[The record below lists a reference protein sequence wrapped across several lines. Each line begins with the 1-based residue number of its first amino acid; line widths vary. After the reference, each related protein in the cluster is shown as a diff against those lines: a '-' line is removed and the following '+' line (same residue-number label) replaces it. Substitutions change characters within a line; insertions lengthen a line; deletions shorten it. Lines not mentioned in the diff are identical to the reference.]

1 MGQIKLTP
9 IRLDRGIYVW
19 ALVLMI
25 VFVAQVSNFMFQF
38 LLGEARELLNF
49 YSFVVVAIGMLSIW
63 ITSWHV
69 DAKEPKG
76 VAYNIL
82 LWLNFLIFSIL
93 AILLFV
99 NPQQN
104 WTASAVAIISI
115 TSVGNIGASV
125 YAMMGKFE
133 RNVGVVDNIGD
144 KYISTRINS
153 SIYYWVVTMLVVF
166 YAIVLHHVFN
176 LLPEEIYNF
185 ISFVSFA
192 FSLWFMLSVARKNAR
207 MKWEASDLDTKA
219 VSGSIIKW
227 AMVVSVTLLWNRL
240 VLDIVEPSRVL
251 YNVSVIV
258 SSIVNSIFLVLLLL
272 GKFRVE
278 N

>member
-1 MGQIKLTP
+1 MGQIKWTP
-9 IRLDRGIYVW
+9 IRLDRGIYAW

-38 LLGEARELLNF
+38 LLDKARELLNF

-99 NPQQN
+99 NPQQSL
-104 WTASAVAIISI
+104 TTSAVAIISI

-133 RNVGVVDNIGD
+133 RNVDVVDNIGY
-144 KYISTRINS
+144 KCIPTRISS
-153 SIYYWVVTMLVVF
+153 SIYYWVVTMIVVF
-166 YAIVLHHVFN
+166 YVIVLHHVFN

-185 ISFVSFA
+185 ISFTSFV

-240 VLDIVEPSRVL
+240 VVDIVEPSGVL

-272 GKFRVE
+272 GKFRVR